1 MITDH
6 QQTGGPHGR
15 SGVATV
21 TGRSRREGADC
32 LASCPVVG
40 GRLYTR
46 TMVTKIHRVTEE
58 DLVARRAAILR
69 ELGLT
74 SDELAAKV
82 ASGGLVGREWSAWS
96 EIEDIDYLLAR
107 D

>member
-1 MITDH
+1 MT
-6 QQTGGPHGR
+6 
-15 SGVATV
+15 
-21 TGRSRREGADC
+21 
-32 LASCPVVG
+32 
-40 GRLYTR
+40 TR
-46 TMVTKIHRVTEE
+46 VRRVTEE
-58 DLVARRAAILR
+58 DLIARRAVILR

-74 SDELAAKV
+74 SDEFEAKV

>member
-1 MITDH
+1 MT
-6 QQTGGPHGR
+6 
-15 SGVATV
+15 
-21 TGRSRREGADC
+21 
-32 LASCPVVG
+32 
-40 GRLYTR
+40 TR
-46 TMVTKIHRVTEE
+46 VRRVTEE
-58 DLVARRAAILR
+58 ELIARRAAILR

-74 SDELAAKV
+74 SDELEAKV